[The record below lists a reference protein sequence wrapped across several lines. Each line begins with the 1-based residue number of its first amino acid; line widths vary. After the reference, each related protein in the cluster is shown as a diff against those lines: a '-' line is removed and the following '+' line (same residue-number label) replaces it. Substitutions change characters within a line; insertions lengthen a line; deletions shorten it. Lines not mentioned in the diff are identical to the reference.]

1 MWTAVGFAV
10 LASSVLWTAAGFEL
24 PTEETAAL
32 VDLYENTTGPGWR
45 WHEPF
50 TTFGYPWNISATG
63 SVVGNPCA
71 LDQPWQGINC
81 TSSCDVSPCNIHQ
94 LQLDRHQLI
103 GSLPAS
109 LGALSMLQNLSLST
123 NYLQG
128 RIPPALANLS
138 RLQSLDLSVNALTG
152 RIPEALWAIG
162 GLQSVD
168 LSTNDLVG
176 PLPATIG
183 DTTPLLTTLHLA
195 NNPQFGGSLPESLG
209 ALAQLSVLNLQSC
222 ALTGALPGGLWN
234 LTQLTQLI
242 LSSNALQ
249 GTLPM
254 AIGQLQRLLLLH
266 LDGNGLHGALPSSLG
281 ALATLR
287 QLVLADNDWASTI
300 PASLGALSRLTVL
313 DLTSAGLVGTVPAS
327 LGNCTQLRKLL
338 LTNNAL
344 VGSLPP
350 TLTAQLSLLSN
361 FNVNDNALT
370 GRLPPSL
377 GDDCPLFF
385 SVYVNS
391 NRFTGPLPPSL
402 GRLPLLR
409 DLVANDNF
417 FTGPLPDAL
426 GALSLLKILHVNDN
440 LLNGTVPASLGG
452 CRLLY
457 NVFLSDN
464 GFTGP
469 VPASLGGLPMLE
481 YLQLQ
486 QNFLTGTVPAAL
498 GNATACA
505 VLYLYS
511 NQLHG
516 AVPTTLAQL
525 RRLQFLDVAS
535 NFLTGAMP
543 PVQNLT
549 ALQALLVADNCFDAW
564 TPFDRPLPQAQ
575 LVDVSVN
582 CLAGRLPPTLATALP
597 ALTSLYLDGNAFTG
611 TLPEALNASRALATL
626 LVSNNALSGRVPPW
640 LFALP
645 ALRVVS
651 LSSNCFTGPLPDG
664 DVLCRATRLENLV
677 LDGLSAAPR
686 CVSRLLPAWRASGVR
701 ATRRAVSGRVPACL
715 LRLPALTLLHLGGN
729 ALSGTLPAVA
739 ALGGN
744 LSTLVLS
751 GNVLTGDVPAALWR
765 GAALTTLDVSFNR
778 LRGTLPAALLPALTA
793 TGAAGAAEGALYL
806 QVNELSGR
814 LPAALRALPTISVL
828 EGNLFSCAR
837 DRSDLP
843 LHDPQRQRYS
853 CGADATYAALAAVG
867 VAVAVVVAAIVVVRP
882 FRVTLQLWRLA
893 YRSRV
898 AGDDCDCDGDSY
910 GDGDSGRDADV
921 RRAVDRW
928 QRALRRWL
936 VGVVAVVVCVAQ
948 PTYAAL
954 SATTPTYAVQYVWAS
969 TALYVQGEGAGVA
982 LWCVWAAV
990 VAVAVALLPRDT
1002 SAAAIAA
1009 VAATATADDDGRSG
1023 SRNRSRTALT
1033 VATVAVNVAVVTAV
1047 NAAYVSAV
1055 ATLQRAD
1062 ALVAV
1067 SFALSLFKV
1076 AWSYALVH
1084 HAALLAAL
1092 RRQCAAPS
1100 KAEAAAAAASEA
1112 ASGLSDAAVV
1122 GVGLFNALL
1131 APWLAEIALSP
1142 NCFYYALQEAPT
1154 LHYAFSVVTEV
1165 NVPMRAGNTTTTV
1178 PVACDVAVQPPF
1190 HYSFQ
1195 CASTLLANYVYVFV
1209 FRVALSGVVRPAV
1222 TWALVVWRRWRQRQR
1237 QRRCPVEAPEAA
1249 AFREALLATLLPLHW
1264 QLDGAGLWAPLSPS
1278 SSVSQSNPLHRD
1290 TRNTDDGGDHTAATP
1305 TTPATPP
1312 RLVTDADVAPLCRSL
1327 ATLEAALATPRGR
1340 ATVRQQWLARVAVDL
1355 ALLLAFG
1362 ALCPLLAALVA
1373 GGVAVDLVEHQL
1385 ATGHLCDLR
1394 ARLDDLATA
1403 ADTASD
1409 ASIATATLPLPT
1421 PPLPPPSL
1429 PSATVALLRRWWSP
1443 SAAAA
1448 TCDATS
1454 DATDGGRPLSATQLR
1469 DLSRRVA
1476 QWQQRY
1482 ECELLRVAPLVWRG
1496 GVWCGAAV
1504 ATALWSALLFDTVA
1518 GATPQL
1524 SMRQKAALGTLMAT
1538 LLALPALGWLVAG
1551 DGGGGGRRRDAL
1563 WAAWRR
1569 LVAPTG
1575 SGGAVAGPATT
1586 RSVDRPAVQLAALP
1600 PA

>member
-176 PLPATIG
+176 PLPAAIG

-313 DLTSAGLVGTVPAS
+313 DLTSAGLVGTVPVS

-377 GDDCPLFF
+377 GDDCPLLF

-549 ALQALLVADNCFDAW
+549 ALQALLVAGNCFDAW

-715 LRLPALTLLHLGGN
+715 LRLP
-729 ALSGTLPAVA
+729 
-739 ALGGN
+739 
-744 LSTLVLS
+744 
-751 GNVLTGDVPAALWR
+751 
-765 GAALTTLDVSFNR
+765 
-778 LRGTLPAALLPALTA
+778 
-793 TGAAGAAEGALYL
+793 
-806 QVNELSGR
+806 
-814 LPAALRALPTISVL
+814 
-828 EGNLFSCAR
+828 
-837 DRSDLP
+837 
-843 LHDPQRQRYS
+843 
-853 CGADATYAALAAVG
+853 
-867 VAVAVVVAAIVVVRP
+867 
-882 FRVTLQLWRLA
+882 LWRLA

-898 AGDDCDCDGDSY
+898 AGDDCDSDSY
-910 GDGDSGRDADV
+910 GDGDSGRDSGRDADV

-982 LWCVWAAV
+982 LC
-990 VAVAVALLPRDT
+990 RM
-1002 SAAAIAA
+1002 
-1009 VAATATADDDGRSG
+1009 
-1023 SRNRSRTALT
+1023 ALT

-1100 KAEAAAAAASEA
+1100 KAEAAAAAAASE

-1237 QRRCPVEAPEAA
+1237 QRRCLDATATATVAVAVEAPEAA

-1290 TRNTDDGGDHTAATP
+1290 TRDTDDGGDHTAATP
-1305 TTPATPP
+1305 ATPATPP

-1327 ATLEAALATPRGR
+1327 ATLEAALATRGR

-1403 ADTASD
+1403 ADAASD
-1409 ASIATATLPLPT
+1409 ASVASEATLPTLP
-1421 PPLPPPSL
+1421 PPPSL

-1443 SAAAA
+1443 AAAA
-1448 TCDATS
+1448 AAAASDVTGDATG
-1454 DATDGGRPLSATQLR
+1454 DATDGGRPLSATQLH

-1496 GVWCGAAV
+1496 GVWCGAAL

-1524 SMRQKAALGTLMAT
+1524 STRQQAALGTLMAT

-1551 DGGGGGRRRDAL
+1551 DGGGCRRRDAL
-1563 WAAWRR
+1563 WVAWRR
-1569 LVAPTG
+1569 LVAPTA